1 MSTNREST
9 FLITGASGVIGGA
22 LVELLAGHRIY
33 ALGHSKTGAARAG
46 VTWLS
51 GDIRQPDLGLGEDY
65 ARIADEV
72 DRVIH
77 VAAMVDFNRDEET
90 IRSINV
96 NGTRNVLRFCE
107 VAGAGIVHTSSS
119 FVARAESAKV
129 VTGTGCAGGR
139 DDYLRSKIDGEA
151 AVRTSGIDYVIAR
164 PSLLMG
170 DSATGKIVRHQG
182 LHTFLG
188 AYVKGALPF
197 VPFSDTAQV
206 DFLAQD
212 MVAAALARLATAEL
226 DGSEYWLTAGDNA
239 VATGEIVAL
248 CGELYGAAGIALTTP
263 RYFQIEA
270 VQRLILPALGDVLD
284 AKARNKFD
292 NLLAMA
298 SLFTDAPFESSL
310 GSGPFVGIEPTA
322 ETARDLLTRT
332 VRAYWLPETVAA

>member
-1 MSTNREST
+1 MSINREST

-22 LVELLAGHRIY
+22 LVELLPDHRIY
-33 ALGHSKTGAARAG
+33 AVGHSKTGAARPG

-65 ARIADEV
+65 QRIADEV

-107 VAGAGIVHTSSS
+107 VAGADLVHTSSS
-119 FVARAESAKV
+119 FVARAESALV
-129 VTGTGCAGGR
+129 VTGTGCADGR
-139 DDYLRSKIDGEA
+139 DMYLRSKIDGEA
-151 AVRTSGIDYVIAR
+151 AVRASGVPYVIAR

-170 DSATGKIVRHQG
+170 DSITGQIIRHQG

-212 MVAAALARLATAEL
+212 VVAAALARLATADT
-226 DGSEYWLTAGDNA
+226 DGSEYWLTAGDHA
-239 VATGEIVAL
+239 IETGAIVEL
-248 CGELYGAAGIALTTP
+248 CRELYRAEGTELDSP

-270 VQRLILPALGDVLD
+270 VQRLILPMLGDVLD
-284 AKARNKFD
+284 AKARKKFD

-310 GSGPFVGIEPTA
+310 GTGPFVGIQPSLD
-322 ETARDLLTRT
+322 TARDLLTRT